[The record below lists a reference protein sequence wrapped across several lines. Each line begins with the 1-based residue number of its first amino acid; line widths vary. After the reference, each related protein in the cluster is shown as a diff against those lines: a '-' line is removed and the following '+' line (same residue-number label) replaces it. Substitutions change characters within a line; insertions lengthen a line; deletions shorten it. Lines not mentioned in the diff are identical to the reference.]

1 MTTPQPLEIPAQT
14 RLLKANDLRGL
25 GSKVAFNFEDLVQ
38 RSEAYVESIR
48 KQVREMLQQ
57 AESEVETI
65 RREAHARGLEQGR
78 QEGLRQAAEL
88 IEKRAAE
95 IADKTSR
102 DNLATTLPAMKTA
115 AEALVIERDRWLAD
129 WEGTAVR
136 LATSIAERL
145 IRRRLELKPDLAH
158 DMIKSALQLA
168 AGSPQIKIKLH
179 ADDAT
184 LLGSHAAEV
193 VRALAACGDA
203 QIVPDNTLSRGSCVV
218 ETQHGTIDARLETLL
233 DRIVSELLEGHD

>member
-1 MTTPQPLEIPAQT
+1 MQPIEIPSQT

-38 RSEAYVESIR
+38 RGDAYVEAIR

-57 AESEVETI
+57 AESDVETI
-65 RREAHARGLEQGR
+65 RREAQEQGFDKGR
-78 QEGLRQAAEL
+78 QDGLRQAAEQ

-95 IADKTSR
+95 IAAKSSR
-102 DNLATTLPAMKTA
+102 DNLATTLPAMKAA
-115 AEALVIERDRWLAD
+115 AEALVIERDRWLAE
-129 WEGTAVR
+129 WEETAVR
-136 LATSIAERL
+136 LAAAIAERL
-145 IRRRLELKPDLAH
+145 VRRRLELNPDLAR

-168 AGSPQIKIKLH
+168 AGAPQIKLRLH
-179 ADDAT
+179 PDDAAI
-184 LLGSHAAEV
+184 LGEHASEV

-203 QIVPDNTLSRGSCVV
+203 QIVPESALARGSCVV

-233 DRIVSELLEGHD
+233 ERIVSELLEGHD